1 MGIFHQSSAV
11 SKITSVVSTPSN
23 HAQFVGQPLSKEQAS
38 TFLLTFRIMSASG
51 MTALRLGIAF
61 GIGLLIGAERERRKG
76 KGPQRAAAGIRTFTI
91 AGALGAVC
99 FQLGGTALIA
109 VMILALAGFISLSYL
124 RTHEQD
130 PGLTTESAL
139 LLTLVLGALA
149 MREPAVAS
157 AVAVVVAILLAAR
170 SSLHRFVRTVLTE
183 QELHDALILAAA
195 IVVVLPLM
203 PDRYIGAVGAVNPRT
218 IWKIVVLMMLVS
230 AAGYVAVRAIGPRFG
245 LPLAGFASGFA
256 SSAATIA
263 AMGARVREQ
272 PEVSSS
278 ATAGAVLSSIAT
290 IAELGVFL
298 WVTNRSVLWNIR
310 SPLIA
315 AGVVAAAY
323 GAIFTFR
330 TLERGSLDSAPAG
343 SAFSLKVTLIL
354 SVTVTAVV
362 FASAAVNAVFGERGL
377 IAAAAIAGF
386 GDAHSAAVSV
396 ASLVTAGKITV
407 KDATLPICAA
417 LTTNTV
423 TKAALS
429 FTAGGRGFA
438 LRVVPGLILMM
449 VPLWVPAFVGR

>member
-1 MGIFHQSSAV
+1 
-11 SKITSVVSTPSN
+11 
-23 HAQFVGQPLSKEQAS
+23 
-38 TFLLTFRIMSASG
+38 MSASG
-51 MTALRLGIAF
+51 MTALKLGIAF

-76 KGPQRAAAGIRTFTI
+76 SGSQRAAAGIRTFGI
-91 AGALGAVC
+91 AGVLGAVC
-99 FQLGGTALIA
+99 FQLGGTVLVA
-109 VMILALAGFISLSYL
+109 VGILALAGFIALAYL
-124 RTHEQD
+124 RTHQQD

-149 MREPAVAS
+149 MREPALAS
-157 AVAVVVAILLAAR
+157 AVAVVVSILLAAR
-170 SSLHRFVRTVLTE
+170 ASLHRFVRTVLTE

-203 PDRYIGAVGAVNPRT
+203 PDRYMGAFGAINPRT
-218 IWKIVVLMMLVS
+218 IWKMVVLMMLVS
-230 AAGYVAVRAIGPRFG
+230 AGGYVAVRAIGPRLG

-272 PEVSSS
+272 PEVAWP

-290 IAELGVFL
+290 IAELGVVL
-298 WVTNRSVLWNIR
+298 WVTNRSVLWNNR
-310 SPLIA
+310 FPLIGT
-315 AGVVAAAY
+315 GVVAAAY
-323 GAIFTFR
+323 GAIFMFR
-330 TLERGSLDSAPAG
+330 TLTHDSPDNAPAG

-354 SVTVTAVV
+354 AVTVTAVV
-362 FASAAVNAVFGERGL
+362 FASAAVNALFGKRGL

-407 KDATLPICAA
+407 KDATVPIFAA
-417 LTTNTV
+417 LTTNTL
-423 TKAALS
+423 TKAVLS

-438 LRVVPGLILMM
+438 LRVAPGLILMM
-449 VPLWVPAFVGR
+449 VPLWVTAFVSR